1 MQRLFQVLDAAQVV
15 AVNLLRG
22 LQDARVPMVYALLCY
37 WGFGLTLSWL
47 LLDERLYAYHWAGIA
62 LIATGLWLATAG
74 RRS

>member
-1 MQRLFQVLDAAQVV
+1 MPAF
-15 AVNLLRG
+15 G
-22 LQDARVPMVYALLCY
+22 AL
-37 WGFGLTLSWL
+37 LSWL